1 MAEKE
6 KEDDGARADGRGES
20 AAGGGRLARRAR
32 GATWRANPESGVV
45 GAEEEEEGEGHG
57 SRAALARGLSMA
69 GCRLPSPLA
78 KEGEGSGSLE
88 EGLSLSLPSFGLAV
102 CGSWARGLSS
112 RYFMGRASF
121 TRHGNAHV
129 CR

>member
-1 MAEKE
+1 MAGKE

-88 EGLSLSLPSFGLAV
+88 EGLSLSLSPLVRPRCLWELGEGPFEPLLHGPGLLYP
-102 CGSWARGLSS
+102 ARKCARL
-112 RYFMGRASF
+112 
-121 TRHGNAHV
+121 
-129 CR
+129 